1 GAGLI
6 PRQASGRPVHFS
18 CLLSITITGYT
29 MSIPNDRKYT
39 ASHEWVKA
47 DGDCFLVG
55 ITDDAQDQL
64 GDLVFVGDVQVGA
77 HLAAGETAAVVESV
91 KAASDIY
98 APIAGEIIAFNEAL
112 NDEPA
117 LINQGAFDQ
126 WIFKI
131 RPDHAADVDGLL
143 DAQAYQAQA

>member
-1 GAGLI
+1 
-6 PRQASGRPVHFS
+6 
-18 CLLSITITGYT
+18 

-39 ASHEWVKA
+39 TSHEWVKA
-47 DGDCFLVG
+47 EGDCFLVG

-77 HLAAGETAAVVESV
+77 KVAAGDTAAVVESV

-98 APIAGEIIAFNEAL
+98 APVAGEIVAFNEAL
-112 NDEPA
+112 NDQPA
-117 LINQGAFDQ
+117 LINEAAYDQ

-131 RPDHAADVDGLL
+131 RAEHPADVDGLM
-143 DAQAYQAQA
+143 DAAAYEAQA

>member
-1 GAGLI
+1 
-6 PRQASGRPVHFS
+6 
-18 CLLSITITGYT
+18 

-39 ASHEWVKA
+39 TSHEWVKA

-64 GDLVFVGDVQVGA
+64 GDLVFVGDVQIGSKV
-77 HLAAGETAAVVESV
+77 AAGDNAAVVESV

-98 APIAGEIIAFNEAL
+98 APVAGEIIAFNETL
-112 NDEPA
+112 NDQPA
-117 LINQGAFDQ
+117 LINEAAYDH

-131 RPDHAADVDGLL
+131 RADNPADIDGLL
-143 DAQAYQAQA
+143 DAAAYEAQA